1 MKIRPTYLLVG
12 IGVAVLLVGGTGIT
26 VSGIGSE
33 SEAKPAMLD
42 LESAALAL
50 PQPLDSSTPQS
61 NESKSTSLSGPIL
74 MTASGSKR
82 CGTYT
87 YSSTGTVGTVVARG
101 DVSCKTARSVLHGYF
116 SLPDSALGG
125 NAQHGDV
132 GVWHCSSPTAGT
144 SQMTGVGTQCTRP
157 NGDQI
162 VIRVH

>member
-61 NESKSTSLSGPIL
+61 DESEVNLI
-74 MTASGSKR
+74 
-82 CGTYT
+82 
-87 YSSTGTVGTVVARG
+87 V
-101 DVSCKTARSVLHGYF
+101 RS
-116 SLPDSALGG
+116 DS
-125 NAQHGDV
+125 HD
-132 GVWHCSSPTAGT
+132 C
-144 SQMTGVGTQCTRP
+144 
-157 NGDQI
+157 
-162 VIRVH
+162 IRL